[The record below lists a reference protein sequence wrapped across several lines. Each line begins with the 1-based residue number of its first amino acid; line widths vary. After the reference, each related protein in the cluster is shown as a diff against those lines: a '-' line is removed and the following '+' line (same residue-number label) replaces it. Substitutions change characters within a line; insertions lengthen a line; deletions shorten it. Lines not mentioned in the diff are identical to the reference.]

1 MESAKTFE
9 ARLERLM
16 TALGAKNES
25 ALARALEILPQSIA
39 GAKKKGTIPPRWVEF
54 AAEKYGINANWLF
67 FGVGPVRRTSG
78 GTQASQ
84 ETAVCPI
91 HAGPSPECEL
101 IMVPKVKARLSAGGG
116 SLETSGEI
124 NGRYAFRAD
133 YLNRKGS
140 PKDMVLMDV
149 AGDSMAPDI
158 RDGDMVL
165 IDQSQHQVVPGGIF
179 AVGIDDAVVVKFV
192 DSIPGKIVLRSKN
205 KEFEPIEVDLRGDL
219 AASVRII
226 GRVIWWCRE
235 AK

>member
-1 MESAKTFE
+1 MDNAKSFD
-9 ARLERLM
+9 ARIGRLM
-16 TALGAKNES
+16 SALGVKNES
-25 ALARALEILPQSIA
+25 ALARALDIQPPSVA
-39 GAKKKGTIPPRWVEF
+39 GARKRNAIPPAWVEY
-54 AAEKYGINANWLF
+54 AAEKYGINAHWLF
-67 FGVGPVRRTSG
+67 FGEGPVRRAMSD
-78 GTQASQ
+78 TQAPEES
-84 ETAVCPI
+84 AACPT

-158 RDGDMVL
+158 QDGDMVL

-179 AVGIDDAVVVKFV
+179 AVGIDDGVVVKFV
-192 DSIPGKIVLRSKN
+192 DSVPGKIVLRSKN

-226 GRVIWWCRE
+226 GRVLWWCRE